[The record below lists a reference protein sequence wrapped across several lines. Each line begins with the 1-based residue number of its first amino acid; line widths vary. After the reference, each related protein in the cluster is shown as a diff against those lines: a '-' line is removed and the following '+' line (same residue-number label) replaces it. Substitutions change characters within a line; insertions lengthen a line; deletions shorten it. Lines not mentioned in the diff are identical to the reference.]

1 MSEQLE
7 EAAAAAGVPA
17 ARFVRQLIA
26 DAVAGRPVGQPEAP
40 SEEELLDLLAE
51 KARQG
56 NVAAI
61 RSLLAREQA
70 ADPRQ
75 RAMALFAEMVAERQP

>member
-1 MSEQLE
+1 MSTQL
-7 EAAAAAGVPA
+7 EAAASAAGVPA

-26 DAVAGRPVGQPEAP
+26 QAVAGRSVGAP
-40 SEEELLDLLAE
+40 DPPTEEELYDLLAE

-61 RSLLAREQA
+61 RSLLARKQVT
-70 ADPRQ
+70 DPRE
-75 RAMALFAEMVAERQP
+75 RALALLRDMVVERQP